1 MFRTILVLMIL
12 KWTRRRVHR
21 CMDTRMIP
29 HLSLLSSKESKN
41 AHHKHADK
49 ILLKNSFV
57 LSSYINLSWLILS
70 FWHVL
75 QISKQQLQTI
85 KDRFQAFLNGE
96 TQIVADEAFINAVQ
110 SYYEVRR
117 DDFTMHVNHWSRL
130 YPQTGSNVELMDS
143 LSTKHKQKAS
153 ARLLLFDVWYITR
166 FVRLTI
172 WRCVIHKATVATPF
186 SVL

>member
-1 MFRTILVLMIL
+1 MNRIKSTQVYGHMGDSSLL
-12 KWTRRRVHR
+12 
-21 CMDTRMIP
+21 
-29 HLSLLSSKESKN
+29 LLSSKESKN

-117 DDFTMHVNHWSRL
+117 DDFTMHVNQWSRL

-153 ARLLLFDVWYITR
+153 ARLLLWC
-166 FVRLTI
+166 L
-172 WRCVIHKATVATPF
+172 IHHKVCKVEHLEMRHP
-186 SVL
+186 